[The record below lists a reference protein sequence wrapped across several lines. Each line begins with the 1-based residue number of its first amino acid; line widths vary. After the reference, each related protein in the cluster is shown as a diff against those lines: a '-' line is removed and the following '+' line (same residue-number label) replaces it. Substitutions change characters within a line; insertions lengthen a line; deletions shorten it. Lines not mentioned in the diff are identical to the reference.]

1 MSHVAKLIC
10 VSTWFQCLWFLSV
23 VGQERFQWFGL
34 ILAILTIITTYRGLS
49 LCLRDVVV
57 IALLGLIL
65 DSLNVMTNVLI
76 FSVPALPV
84 WLVTLWLAFSWYAN
98 FLRSTLMQYPILYVS
113 LIGGAGGALSYLAG
127 NKLDAVVIGYS
138 LPLTMMIL
146 FVEWLAIIW
155 FVVSY
160 QRLTEGVLKHDS

>member
-1 MSHVAKLIC
+1 MSHVAKLVC

-23 VGQERFQWFGL
+23 VGQARFQWLGL
-34 ILAILTIITTYRGLS
+34 ALAILTIISTHRVLS
-49 LCLRDVVV
+49 ISLRDVVL

-76 FSVPALPV
+76 FSEPALPI

-98 FLRSTLMQYPILYVS
+98 FLRSTLMQYPIFYVS
-113 LIGGAGGALSYLAG
+113 ILGGAGGALSYLAG
-127 NKLDAVVIGYS
+127 NKLDAVTIGYS
-138 LPLTMMIL
+138 LPVTLMIL

-160 QRLTEGVLKHDS
+160 QRLTKGVLNHDT